1 MLAAMFI
8 DEPIEKVVDDWNLF
22 EDKVVKKFGTF
33 RTVDQNIIGV
43 RRRVIGLETIDLKK
57 GKMESIELGPSGI
70 VAQRREALNMHI
82 TFSGTPHRG
91 RHSFG
96 YWHINPMDEL
106 YFSIPPKPG
115 EELGYFIVLMQTPRG
130 DETESF
136 AWYCNECLTL
146 IRESRYPSGKLGL
159 DGFWRA
165 EVDAVRTYNSDAKN
179 RTCPECGNVNP
190 FAYCWNTAKDTP
202 EEAAARQ
209 IW

>member
-70 VAQRREALNMHI
+70 IAQRREALNMHI

-136 AWYCNECLTL
+136 AWYCNECLTI
-146 IRESRYPSGKLGL
+146 IRASRY
-159 DGFWRA
+159 
-165 EVDAVRTYNSDAKN
+165 
-179 RTCPECGNVNP
+179 
-190 FAYCWNTAKDTP
+190 
-202 EEAAARQ
+202 AR
-209 IW
+209 